1 MEILI
6 PGLILVAL
14 MVYVSTRIKRT
25 AADAYEKERV
35 EMPDFAITKP
45 EGFIIIESNDPDVVF
60 GAYSKEYGLESA
72 DVFRQVAAVVRV
84 YKDHPLEKV
93 RDSILSAAS
102 KTIDERHL
110 AGGSLIIETETMRD
124 DVVFNNESRLWEKG
138 GSTSE
143 FRVTALS
150 ETHET
155 NKKNIDELISS
166 FEVK

>member
-35 EMPDFAITKP
+35 ETADFAITKP
-45 EGFIIIESNDPDVVF
+45 EGFIIIVNNDPIVVF
-60 GAYSKEYGLESA
+60 GAYSKEYGLEKA
-72 DVFRQVAAVVRV
+72 DVFRQVVAEVRI
-84 YKDHPLEKV
+84 YKDQAFEKV

-110 AGGSLIIETETMRD
+110 AGGSLIVETETIRD
-124 DVVFNNESRLWEKG
+124 DVAFDNESRLWEKG
-138 GSTSE
+138 ATTFE

-150 ETHET
+150 ETREA
-155 NKKNIDELISS
+155 NKKNIDELLSS

>member
-35 EMPDFAITKP
+35 ETSDFSVTKP
-45 EGFIIIESNDPDVVF
+45 DGFIIIVNNEPNVVF
-60 GAYSKEYGLESA
+60 GAYSKEYGLDRA

-84 YKDHPLEKV
+84 YKDEPLEKV
-93 RDSILSAAS
+93 RDSILSASS

-110 AGGSLIIETETMRD
+110 AGGSMIIETETMRD

-138 GSTSE
+138 GSTLE

-150 ETHET
+150 ETHEA